1 MSGYIIFNYVSL
13 PVATL
18 SGLVDLCSPKLAV
31 ATALALQNLLYYEG
45 IMLNEY
51 FNLALRNLLKRKL
64 RSWLTMIG
72 IFIGITAVVSLI
84 GLGEGLRNAVIGQF
98 SFLGTDFITVQA
110 GGVHFGPPGSGVVK
124 PLTKDDVDELNNVNG
139 VKFAIGRL
147 IKTGKTEFDDKVH
160 YNFIGSMPSGE
171 QRREVENILGIK
183 VEKGRLLKDGDRF
196 KVVLGNH
203 LLNKDHFGEKVKVG
217 SKIIVQ
223 DKQFEVVGILEAK
236 GTFIVDTVI
245 FMNIDTMRDVF
256 QKKDDVSAIMVKTRD
271 GADMNIVKQSIE
283 KLLRKTR
290 NVDEGSEDFRVEL
303 AANNLA
309 ALDSTLFA
317 VQLFVYIIA
326 GISLVVGGIGI
337 MNTMYTAVIERTKE
351 IGIMKSIGA
360 KNKDIFMLFFFESGL
375 LGMVGGI
382 IGIGI
387 GVGLAKG
394 FAYLGS
400 LSLGSNLIQ
409 AKISLLLVV
418 SALLF
423 SYIIGSLAGI
433 LPAIQASKLSP
444 VEALRYAK

>member
-1 MSGYIIFNYVSL
+1 M
-13 PVATL
+13 
-18 SGLVDLCSPKLAV
+18 
-31 ATALALQNLLYYEG
+31 

-51 FNLALRNLLKRKL
+51 FNLALRNLLKRRL

-72 IFIGITAVVSLI
+72 IFIGIAAVVSLI

-110 GGVHFGPPGSGVVK
+110 GGVQFGPPGSGVVK
-124 PLTKDDVDELNNVNG
+124 PLTKDDVDNLNNVNG

-147 IKTGKTEFDDKVH
+147 IKTGKTEFDDKVD
-160 YNFIGSMPSGE
+160 YNFVGSMPDGE
-171 QRREVENILGIK
+171 QRREVEKILGIK
-183 VEKGRLLKDGDRF
+183 TEKGRLLKDGDRF
-196 KVVLGNH
+196 KVVIGNH
-203 LLNKDHFGEKVKVG
+203 LLNKDHFGEKLKIG
-217 SKIIVQ
+217 SKILVQ
-223 DKQFEVVGILEAK
+223 DKQFEVVGILETK

-245 FMNIDTMRDVF
+245 FMNIDTMREVF
-256 QKKDDVSAIMVKTRD
+256 DKKDDVSAIMVKTRD
-271 GADMNIVKQSIE
+271 GSDMNLVKQSIE

-290 NVDEGSEDFRVEL
+290 DVEEGSEDFRVEL

-337 MNTMYTAVIERTKE
+337 MNTMYTAVVERTKE

-360 KNKDIFMLFFFESGL
+360 KNKDIFSLFFFESGL

-394 FAYLGS
+394 LAYIGS
-400 LSLGSNLIQ
+400 LQLGSNLVQ
-409 AKISLLLVV
+409 AKISLLLVIG
-418 SALLF
+418 ALLF

>member
-1 MSGYIIFNYVSL
+1 
-13 PVATL
+13 
-18 SGLVDLCSPKLAV
+18 
-31 ATALALQNLLYYEG
+31 
-45 IMLNEY
+45 MLNEY

-72 IFIGITAVVSLI
+72 IFIGIAAVVSLI

-124 PLTKDDVDELNNVNG
+124 PLTKDDVDDLNNVNG
-139 VKFAIGRL
+139 AKFAIGRL
-147 IKTGKTEFDDKVH
+147 IKTGKTEFDDKVGF
-160 YNFIGSMPSGE
+160 NFAGSMPSGE
-171 QRREVENILGIK
+171 QRKEIEKILGIK
-183 VEKGRLLKDGDRF
+183 AEKGRLLKDGDRF
-196 KVVLGNH
+196 KVVIGNH
-203 LLNKDHFGEKVKVG
+203 LLNKDHFGEKLKIG
-217 SKIIVQ
+217 SKILVQ
-223 DKQFEVVGILEAK
+223 NMQFEVVGLLESK
-236 GTFIVDTVI
+236 GTFIVDTII
-245 FMNIDTMRDVF
+245 FMNIDTMREVF
-256 QKKDDVSAIMVKTRD
+256 DKKDDVSAILVKTRD
-271 GADMNIVKQSIE
+271 GADMNIVKGNIE

-290 NVDEGSEDFRVEL
+290 DVDEGEEDFKVEL

-337 MNTMYTAVIERTKE
+337 MNTMYTAVVERTKE

-360 KNKDIFMLFFFESGL
+360 KNKDIFSLFFFESGL

-382 IGIGI
+382 IGVAI

-394 FAYLGS
+394 LAYLGS
-400 LSLGSNLIQ
+400 LVLGSNLIQ

-418 SALLF
+418 GALLF